1 MVLVPPV
8 NERPELSFQRRGRQ
22 PGGAETSRYNLGG
35 FILGGLTRLTSAN
48 VDETL
53 LQSRVIG
60 LYLDM
65 NGNSL
70 SKTGQETEWLRV
82 GSSPFCQNFTGRADI
97 LSRST
102 VWGLPP
108 DADLPVPKS
117 TISPQIS

>member
-1 MVLVPPV
+1 METLTRAQSQSEQKRLDSSCEDGRAETVLVPPV

-35 FILGGLTRLTSAN
+35 FILGGLTRLTSEN

-60 LYLDM
+60 LYSDM

-70 SKTGQETEWLRV
+70 SKTGQETKWLRA
-82 GSSPFCQNFTGRADI
+82 GSSPC
-97 LSRST
+97 LSELY
-102 VWGLPP
+102 W
-108 DADLPVPKS
+108 
-117 TISPQIS
+117 